1 MKKNFKLEQMLNSE
15 LEEVKGGQSEEAV
28 CICEN
33 GGAGATVIVVE
44 EPEQPAEPEGPVL
57 V

>member
-44 EPEQPAEPEGPVL
+44 EPEQPVEPEGPVL

>member
-1 MKKNFKLEQMLNSE
+1 MKKNLKLEQLLNSE
-15 LEEVKGGQSEEAV
+15 LEEVKGGQTDENV

-44 EPEQPAEPEGPVL
+44 EPEQPSGPIQV
-57 V
+57 

>member
-15 LEEVKGGQSEEAV
+15 LEEVKGGQTEDAI
-28 CICEN
+28 CICEQ

-44 EPEQPAEPEGPVL
+44 EPEEPEDPSGPIPV
-57 V
+57 